1 MYICV
6 CREQAPYDTCVCMW
20 ACMGS
25 GVCVCVCVCV
35 CIFCI
40 YICKYDSI
48 TTVPFPERRFYLHF
62 LEHSWL
68 ETCFK

>member
-25 GVCVCVCVCV
+25 GVCVCVCVSV
-35 CIFCI
+35 CAYSVFTFVSMI
-40 YICKYDSI
+40 
-48 TTVPFPERRFYLHF
+48 L
-62 LEHSWL
+62 
-68 ETCFK
+68 